1 MLQINNN
8 TPYYNMSEHEAAQ
21 QQINN
26 GNRQLPV
33 EEMTLVQF
41 IAVSAEE
48 LARMV
53 TQGHLPPT
61 VHGADVFMQNSN
73 NESHRVSI
81 NYAIVNSCLI

>member
-1 MLQINNN
+1 
-8 TPYYNMSEHEAAQ
+8 MSEHEAAQ
-21 QQINN
+21 PQINN

-53 TQGHLPPT
+53 TKGELPPA
-61 VHGADVFMQNSN
+61 VNGADVIMQNTN